1 MSSREY
7 FTMELPVGT
16 GLVDKI
22 NCIKAIRS
30 LTGLGLK
37 EAKEASER
45 LGEQTLAFNTALSEA
60 GIEEQFRIL
69 RVNGMKVGSPVHLIL
84 DDLRQLAVQAMQMQ
98 EDELANEIT
107 QLVLAEKLRRK
118 SRGQLN

>member
-7 FTMELPVGT
+7 FTMELPVGKVV
-16 GLVDKI
+16 VDKI